1 MKVAICFS
9 GHIRDLEETKNFWID
24 LIKKYDMD
32 VYASLW
38 DVQNEELGDTINN
51 FERIYSPKRLD
62 IENYEIFKRT
72 TQDFASMNIQPPSII
87 SAQFQK
93 VSKAFGQLPMYYK
106 IWRANLLSKQ
116 LGVEYD
122 LVIRARLDTILDES
136 FELIANDYLNVPMG
150 RNNVP
155 AFSNSEGLNDCFAY
169 GKPKIMDYYSFLCFQ
184 MMEYLNSGHYVFPP
198 EHFLAVHFSKIK
210 IDIRFFPSYLMITRV
225 SRGKPH
231 EIYNSFMKERDEYV
245 ESSEFKKFLPDP
257 QYTFRKS
264 SIIDDFVL

>member
-1 MKVAICFS
+1 MKVALCFS
-9 GHIRDLEETKNFWID
+9 GHIRDLEETKNFWTD

-38 DVQNEELGDTINN
+38 DVQNEELGDTVNN
-51 FERIYSPKRLD
+51 FERIYSPKRLE
-62 IENYEIFKRT
+62 IESYDIFKTT
-72 TQDFASMNIQPPSII
+72 TQDFASMNIQPPSVI
-87 SAQFQK
+87 SGQFQDT
-93 VSKAFGQLPMYYK
+93 SKAFGQLSMYYK

-116 LGVEYD
+116 LGVQYD
-122 LVIRARLDTILDES
+122 LVIRARLDTILDE
-136 FELIANDYLNVPMG
+136 V
-150 RNNVP
+150 
-155 AFSNSEGLNDCFAY
+155 
-169 GKPKIMDYYSFLCFQ
+169 
-184 MMEYLNSGHYVFPP
+184 MEYLNSGHYVFPP

-231 EIYNSFMKERDEYV
+231 EIYNSFMKQRDEYV
-245 ESSEFKKFLPDP
+245 ESSDLKKFLPDP